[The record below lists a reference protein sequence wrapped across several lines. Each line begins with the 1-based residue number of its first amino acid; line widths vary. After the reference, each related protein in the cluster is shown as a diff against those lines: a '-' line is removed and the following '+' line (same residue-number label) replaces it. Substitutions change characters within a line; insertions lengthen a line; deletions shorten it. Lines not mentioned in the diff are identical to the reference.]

1 MNERSRRMRRTM
13 EKEQLDALILTLP
26 ENVLLLSGYWPMIGA
41 SVLMFPREGQPT
53 CIIPECYR
61 NDLAGI
67 FAEIHQVFYP
77 YGVLSAPA
85 PLTGIRGYLASIA
98 VASWKRIGYDGS
110 FGTIAPSWNCAE
122 VLSPLGHAEPFLRSL
137 FPDAELVD
145 FSGRIE
151 AERARKTPA
160 EIEKL
165 RVAAEVSALG
175 LQAFDELAKAGASGV
190 ELAAA
195 VEEAVMVRGTG
206 FHGARRVRAFAQVA
220 AGPEESALGYRPN
233 EISPTRTLRDSD
245 AALLELG
252 VVADGYWADRTR
264 VRVAGKPTAAQQK
277 IFDAV
282 REAQEA
288 AIAAIRPGALCAEV
302 DAAARGVIRQ
312 RGYEEFFPHSTGH
325 GLGFRYHES
334 LGLLAPSSTEILE
347 EGMVVTVEPG
357 IYRQPEGGF
366 RIEDDVLVTATGAE
380 VLGAHPKRLS
390 GS

>member
-1 MNERSRRMRRTM
+1 MRRAM
-13 EKEQLDALILTLP
+13 EEEQLDALILTLP

-41 SVLMFPREGQPT
+41 SVLVFPREGQAS

-67 FAEIHQVFYP
+67 FEEVHQVFYP

-85 PLTGIRGYLASIA
+85 PLTGIRQSLVPIA
-98 VASWKRIGYDGS
+98 TASWKRIGYDSS
-110 FGTIAPSWNCAE
+110 FGVTAPSWNCAE
-122 VLSPLGHAEPFLRSL
+122 FLSPLGNAEAFLRSW
-137 FPDAELVD
+137 FPGAELVD
-145 FSGRIE
+145 FSGRLQ
-151 AERARKTPA
+151 AERARKTSA
-160 EIEKL
+160 EIEKV

-175 LQAFDELAKAGASGV
+175 LQAFNELVKPGASGV

-206 FHGARRVRAFAQVA
+206 FRGARRVRAFAQVA
-220 AGPEESALGYRPN
+220 AGPEESAVGYRPN
-233 EISPTRTLRDSD
+233 EVSTTRTLRDGD

-252 VVADGYWADRTR
+252 VVVDGYWADRTR
-264 VRVAGKPTAAQQK
+264 VRVAGKASAEQQR
-277 IFDAV
+277 IFDVV

-288 AIAAIRPGALCAEV
+288 AIAAIRPGAVCAEV

-312 RGYEEFFPHSTGH
+312 RGYEEFFPHITGH

-347 EGMVVTVEPG
+347 EGMIVTVEPG

-366 RIEDDVLVTATGAE
+366 RIEDDVLVTASGAE

-390 GS
+390 DS